1 MFFPVLQLNSK
12 GKNFYIK
19 NFKEE
24 FKQAAF
30 CNCLLYGYND
40 KSLASRLTQID
51 KTFYNPIMQNIFS
64 EELTE
69 ISINEYKLI
78 KKDSL
83 NFIQTSSEANAGKK
97 VL

>member
-1 MFFPVLQLNSK
+1 MTHKIPSFYPIVLLFVFSCSTVNSK

-40 KSLASRLTQID
+40 KR
-51 KTFYNPIMQNIFS
+51 
-64 EELTE
+64 
-69 ISINEYKLI
+69 
-78 KKDSL
+78 
-83 NFIQTSSEANAGKK
+83 
-97 VL
+97 